1 MGFRTAKKSVLN
13 LASPELDSTDV
24 RRQHGACKSSTL
36 TSIYSQ
42 SRETAAKS
50 ISQPKRDF
58 KKVILSHDLFILF
71 LHGTKLS
78 DSYAEPREGG
88 EIKNQNRKKTLRP
101 KSQEPC
107 WGQGNGLVV
116 FEGCLK
122 PSK

>member
-1 MGFRTAKKSVLN
+1 MEGRRQGYYLYTCQVAGSTGFRTAKKKASKKSVEF
-13 LASPELDSTDV
+13 SFPELDSTDV
-24 RRQHGACKSSTL
+24 RLQHGACKSSAL
-36 TSIYSQ
+36 TSIHSQ

-88 EIKNQNRKKTLRP
+88 KKN
-101 KSQEPC
+101 
-107 WGQGNGLVV
+107 
-116 FEGCLK
+116 
-122 PSK
+122 